1 MNNLPP
7 GVLYLFQRAP
17 KLLSPPALTYGIVR
31 FIDVN
36 CDTYIS
42 TWWLMMSMV
51 MSLPLAL
58 TLSVLLDDS
67 EVSIR
72 IEASKRG
79 AVLPI
84 RVWDPYPGSVVAL
97 V

>member
-1 MNNLPP
+1 
-7 GVLYLFQRAP
+7 
-17 KLLSPPALTYGIVR
+17 
-31 FIDVN
+31 
-36 CDTYIS
+36 
-42 TWWLMMSMV
+42 MV

-58 TLSVLLDDS
+58 TLSVLLD

-84 RVWDPYPGSVVAL
+84 RIKDPYPGGVVAL
-97 V
+97 ISGLRQLKKGYPGDGFEKVCEKLGSYTLNRRILFENRVCHL